1 MRTKVACSPPP
12 CVILRSRLYPALSLR
27 TAFPTFT
34 LTPTLHASLH
44 SAQIDTEA
52 FDEGFDRHIWSL
64 ADQSLRWDLQIG
76 RERRTKPEELERQM
90 RELLASQGELDAEE
104 ATALEEV
111 ADESVDAPPK
121 EDRTCISLRPAPRRN
136 D

>member
-1 MRTKVACSPPP
+1 MSSSAYASTWLC
-12 CVILRSRLYPALSLR
+12 LRGPLSDIQPLSYSL
-27 TAFPTFT
+27 AP
-34 LTPTLHASLH
+34 LH
-44 SAQIDTEA
+44 SAQTDTEA

-104 ATALEEV
+104 AAALEEV
-111 ADESVDAPPK
+111 ADEGLDAPPK
-121 EDRTCISLRPAPRRN
+121 EDRTCISLRPAPWRN

>member
-1 MRTKVACSPPP
+1 MARSNIRVNGQNLEDLNEDEGGCPSCAFVPPFLS
-12 CVILRSRLYPALSLR
+12 VLTSRSCLVPS
-27 TAFPTFT
+27 
-34 LTPTLHASLH
+34 
-44 SAQIDTEA
+44 DTEP

-90 RELLASQGELDAEE
+90 RELLASQGELDAGE
-104 ATALEEV
+104 AAALEEV
-111 ADESVDAPPK
+111 EDEGLDAPPK
-121 EDRTCISLRPAPRRN
+121 EDRTCISVCPTSRRN

>member
-1 MRTKVACSPPP
+1 MRTKVACSPLP
-12 CVILRSRLYPALSLR
+12 CVILRSRLYLALSPR
-27 TAFPTFT
+27 TAFLTFNLP
-34 LTPTLHASLH
+34 LTPSHPQT
-44 SAQIDTEA
+44 DTEA

-104 ATALEEV
+104 AAALEEV
-111 ADESVDAPPK
+111 ADEGVDAPPK
-121 EDRTCISLRPAPRRN
+121 EDRMCISLRPIPLRN